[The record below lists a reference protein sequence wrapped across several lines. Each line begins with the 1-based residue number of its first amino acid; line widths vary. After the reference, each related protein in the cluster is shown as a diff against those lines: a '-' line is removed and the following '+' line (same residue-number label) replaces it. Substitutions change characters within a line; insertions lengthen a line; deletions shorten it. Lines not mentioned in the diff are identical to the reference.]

1 MDIYHQTDTVHEGKV
16 RGRQNDLVAILL
28 LLPHCFDRNAQ
39 KSAVS
44 SLDIEAA
51 AATAAVSLFSKPA
64 QWKLCWLFKQTER

>member
-1 MDIYHQTDTVHEGKV
+1 MANTAHRVGAYIKTGSEEHRETVRDG
-16 RGRQNDLVAILL
+16 QYNLVAILLLLLLL

-51 AATAAVSLFSKPA
+51 ATAVYM
-64 QWKLCWLFKQTER
+64 

>member
-1 MDIYHQTDTVHEGKV
+1 MANTAHRVGAYIKTGSEEHRETVRDG
-16 RGRQNDLVAILL
+16 QYNLVAILLLL

-51 AATAAVSLFSKPA
+51 ATAVYM
-64 QWKLCWLFKQTER
+64 